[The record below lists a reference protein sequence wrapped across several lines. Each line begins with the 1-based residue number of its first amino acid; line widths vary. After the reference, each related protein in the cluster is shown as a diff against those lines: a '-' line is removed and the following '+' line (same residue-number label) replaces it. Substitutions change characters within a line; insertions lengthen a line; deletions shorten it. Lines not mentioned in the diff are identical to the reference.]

1 MRLLCFDI
9 VLGIKDLII
18 FIKLENVDVLLSF
31 YFRRKEK

>member
-31 YFRRKEK
+31 YFRGKEK